1 MFVPMITRRLK
12 LFKLLL
18 SLDLLQVKKLKLSM
32 NSKFIQN
39 LCNDFFIFIV
49 TTISLKIR

>member
-18 SLDLLQVKKLKLSM
+18 SLLQVKKLKLSM

-39 LCNDFFIFIV
+39 LWNDFSIFIV

>member
-18 SLDLLQVKKLKLSM
+18 SLLQVKKLKLST

-39 LCNDFFIFIV
+39 LCIDFFIFIV

>member
-18 SLDLLQVKKLKLSM
+18 SLLQVKKLKLSI
-32 NSKFIQN
+32 NIKFIQN
-39 LCNDFFIFIV
+39 LCSDFFIFIV
-49 TTISLKIR
+49 ATISLKIR

>member
-18 SLDLLQVKKLKLSM
+18 SLLQVKKLKLSM

-39 LCNDFFIFIV
+39 LGNDFFIFIV
-49 TTISLKIR
+49 TTINLKIR

>member
-1 MFVPMITRRLK
+1 MLNVCANDHAPIEVVQVIAFTFTR
-12 LFKLLL
+12 
-18 SLDLLQVKKLKLSM
+18 LKLSM

-39 LCNDFFIFIV
+39 LGNDFFIFIV